1 MKLKKTIESMT
12 QAIRETTVLKKKY
25 ESAVEEISRL
35 ESERRAIITDK
46 VKYESIYHREVQEK

>member
-1 MKLKKTIESMT
+1 MT